1 MYTQQAALT
10 SPPVQFLEGIP
21 MNVTLDHDD
30 LVFYQDHDDD
40 ELISTATR
48 EYAQD
53 PFVLALANRLEQAL
67 ESNAELAQ
75 EKSAIENDFEDFAS
89 AHRQME
95 KELSLANA
103 MLVEVGL
110 DPTQIWSA
118 KYRAA
123 MNLSLP
129 TDRDPRQLSLDFGG
143 DR

>member
-10 SPPVQFLEGIP
+10 SPRVQFLEGIP
-21 MNVTLDHDD
+21 MNVTLDQDD

-53 PFVLALANRLEQAL
+53 PLVLALANRLEQAL
-67 ESNAELAQ
+67 VSNAELAQ

-89 AHRQME
+89 AHREME

-129 TDRDPRQLSLDFGG
+129 GDRDSRQLSLDFGG